1 MTIKEQSH
9 FAAYYNMARHN
20 MYETL
25 CYISKISGI
34 QEGKDNKES
43 KIEHMQLFKT
53 LTTKGNPEEKIRI
66 EKLIYKHFPFFRP
79 AVEDLR
85 KESKENAKSQELLA
99 KVIKNW
105 AKVITY
111 YRDKFSHA
119 VFIDKRHQNE
129 EFLNAEKSVLNDL
142 NQIFTASARVI
153 KERFGLSAELEFLT
167 KGRYRTQTIDGK
179 RSTKLDPNFIYSLQ
193 DKNKRFKKMGLIFL
207 VCQLIEKKY
216 ASMLFDQQGY
226 KGRDIYFDYT
236 PAQCKYIREVF
247 SAHRIVLP
255 RGRMDIERNEITIA
269 MDMFNELRKCPKELF
284 EIISK
289 EGQNGF
295 RTTSETTGEEVLLMR
310 HSDRFANLVLQYIDN
325 KEVFEKIRFQLSLGK
340 YRYKFYD
347 KACVDGDTHVRILQK
362 ELNGFGRINE
372 IELLKEK
379 KWGELIRKFDSSKID
394 TAETEPYITDQYP
407 QYLFNGNRIGLYFN
421 SAQGNAIRNGA
432 YIPDIES
439 GAHCIQPCCWISNYE
454 LPALIFH
461 HILTKDKEKTLTER
475 IIIDCVERYKKL
487 FNDIADGKVVRT
499 GNTND
504 DFEMISK
511 EYGIEKSDIPREL
524 QDYFNG
530 TERDGIEQ
538 YAKAQI
544 KEMIEENKRRFEYFN
559 SKLKKIEEGEV
570 KYGKRDYTEIRTGE
584 LAQFLAKDIV
594 MFMPKAKYK
603 PTSKNYN
610 VMQALLATF
619 NGSKSGSTL
628 DEVDEMFFKIKAC
641 YWKDESDNHPFLEYV
656 LGEEPKD
663 IIAFYKIY
671 LELRGEYLNKCIKE
685 MNLATIPFIHTERKR
700 WEKRGENFYQELAK
714 RYATQPIELPRGL
727 YDNAIKEYLKSKS
740 ILDDVIAQEQCN
752 VTYLITK
759 YMQDVLKDD
768 CQQFYNLPRH
778 YSCLSEKDKYLSL
791 TEREALTKSD
801 TLNSFKKREREK
813 ENDNRRAIRRGK
825 KGENKNAIKER
836 DIEEKFNSLYRKMD
850 NNERILRR
858 YKVQDMLLYL
868 LACDIIRGIMKEDFG
883 YKLSMIADGKNSN
896 FFEYKMPEFK
906 TTITLKD
913 GKRFTIKQQELKIKN
928 YGDFFK
934 FIFDLRIDSLL
945 SNGTKDEID
954 RNILEDE
961 LNNYDGSRPKVFETL
976 LEIEK
981 IVIEKYKELRDLEH
995 ITFWD
1000 VLKVLKMEEGEKE
1013 ILRLIR
1019 NAFSHNYYPTITN
1032 IDYDNMPEVAKSL
1045 KEILEKESEKLT
1057 N

>member
-34 QEGKDNKES
+34 QEGEDNKES
-43 KIEHMQLFKT
+43 KIEDMQLLRV
-53 LTTKGNPEEKIRI
+53 LTTKGHPEEKIRI
-66 EKLIYKHFPFFRP
+66 EKLIYKHLPLFRP

-85 KESKENAKSQELLA
+85 KKSKENVKSPELLA

-111 YRDKFSHA
+111 YRDKFTHY
-119 VFIDKRHQNE
+119 VFIDKRHENK
-129 EFLNAEKSVLNDL
+129 EFLNAEMSVANDL

-153 KERFGLSAELEFLT
+153 KERFGLSTELEFLT

-179 RSTKLDPNFIYSLQ
+179 RSTKLNPNFIYSLQ
-193 DKNKRFKKMGLIFL
+193 DKNERLNKMGLIFL
-207 VCQLIEKKY
+207 ACQLIEKKY

-226 KGRDIYFDYT
+226 MGRDIYFDFT

-255 RGRMDIERNEITIA
+255 RGRMDVERNEITIA
-269 MDMFNELRKCPKELF
+269 MDMFNELGKCPKELF

-289 EGQNGF
+289 EEQKRF
-295 RTTSETTGEEVLLMR
+295 RTKSETTGEEVLLMR
-310 HSDRFANLVLQYIDN
+310 HSDRFATLALQYIDN
-325 KEVFEKIRFQLSLGK
+325 RKVFEKIRFQLSLGK

-347 KACVDGDTHVRILQK
+347 KTCVDGDTHVRILQK

-372 IELLKEK
+372 IELLKEE
-379 KWGELIRKFDSSKID
+379 KWGGLIRKFEDAKID
-394 TAETEPYITDQYP
+394 TAETKPYITDQYP
-407 QYLFNGNRIGLYFN
+407 QYLFNGNRIGIYFN
-421 SAQGNAIRNGA
+421 SAHGKAMRNGA

-439 GAHCIQPCCWISNYE
+439 GAHCIQPICWISNYE

-461 HILTKDKEKTLTER
+461 HILTKDEKKSLTEK

-487 FNDIADGKVVRT
+487 FNDIAEGKVART
-499 GNTND
+499 GNATS

-544 KEMIEENKRRFEYFN
+544 REMIEENRIRLEQFN
-559 SKLKKIEEGEV
+559 SKLKKIEDGEV

-584 LAQFLAKDIV
+584 LAQYLAKDIV

-619 NGSKSGSTL
+619 NGSESGSTL
-628 DEVDEMFFKIKAC
+628 DEVDDMFDNIKAC
-641 YWKDESDNHPFLEYV
+641 YWKNESDNHPFLEYV

-671 LELRGEYLNKCIKE
+671 LELRGEYLDKCIKK
-685 MNLATIPFIHTERKR
+685 MDLATIPFIHTERKR
-700 WEKRGENFYQELAK
+700 WEKRDEKFFKELAQ

-727 YDNAIKEYLKSKS
+727 YDRAIKEYLKSKS
-740 ILDDVIAQEQCN
+740 ILEDVIAQEQCN
-752 VTYLITK
+752 VTYLIAR

-768 CQQFYNLPRH
+768 SQQFYSLPRH

-791 TEREALTKSD
+791 TEREAIAKSD
-801 TLNSFKKREREK
+801 ALNNFKKREREK
-813 ENDNRRAIRRGK
+813 ENENRRGNRRYN
-825 KGENKNAIKER
+825 KGENKNTIKDR
-836 DIEEKFNSLYRKMD
+836 DTEEKFNSLYRKMD

-868 LACDIIRGIMKEDFG
+868 LACDIIKGIMREDFG
-883 YKLSMIADGKNSN
+883 YKLSMITDGKNSN
-896 FFEYKMPEFK
+896 FFDYKMPEFK
-906 TTITLKD
+906 TTITLKE
-913 GKRFTIKQQELKIKN
+913 GKKFTIKQQYLKIKN
-928 YGDFFK
+928 YGDFLK

-945 SNGTKDEID
+945 SNGTKVEID

-961 LNNYDGSRPKVFETL
+961 LSNYDGSRPKVFETL
-976 LEIEK
+976 LMIEK
-981 IVIEKYKELRDLEH
+981 IVVEKHKELKDLEH
-995 ITFWD
+995 ITFGD
-1000 VLKVLKMEEGEKE
+1000 VLNVIKMEEGEKK

-1019 NAFSHNYYPTITN
+1019 NAFSHNYYPTIKDVN
-1032 IDYDNMPEVAKSL
+1032 YDNMPEVAESL
-1045 KEILEKESEKLT
+1045 KDILEKESKKLT